1 MRGRDDRARLSFR
14 WRRKLSGAPELVE
27 GRRARIAAPPLT
39 PDAVISVLRAHTDE
53 LRRAGIRHLGL
64 FGSLARGEAG
74 PTSDVDLVA
83 ELDPHAR
90 IGVFRLV
97 GLERRLAEILGHS
110 VDLLP
115 EPIEQPRLRA
125 NVERDRRIAF

>member
-1 MRGRDDRARLSFR
+1 MTAT
-14 WRRKLSGAPELVE
+14 E
-27 GRRARIAAPPLT
+27 PLT
-39 PDAVISVLRAHTDE
+39 PDTVISALRVHAEE

-74 PTSDVDLVA
+74 ATSDVDLVA
-83 ELDPHAR
+83 ELDPDAR

-115 EPIEQPRLRA
+115 EPIEHPRLRA
-125 NVERDRRIAF
+125 SVERNRRNAF